1 MTSSKIKLPDD
12 VLFSR
17 LLKLVR
23 EYQDQTIVD
32 DHSHGTQFGYRHVL
46 DGTSRLLQKLQTL
59 HGYTLEHS
67 GDFFI
72 AVLAPNGYEFIIAV
86 LAVLAFGGV
95 VVPMPTGALPT
106 EAAYMLQQCN
116 AQYLLVGPE
125 QIDLG
130 ERIQAELE
138 ISTLT
143 IEGQGQIDALLPTT
157 AYALAPTMAVS
168 EDYPSILFFTSGTT
182 GPPKGVLHARK
193 TINKYAR
200 MAEAGLND
208 DICLIPSGAF
218 WSVYFTKVFQMLLT
232 GVRIEIQNFGRQYN
246 LIWERFRA
254 KTATKIVLSPTFW
267 YGMMHYFQQ
276 NISQLPEPEVQEYV
290 EGARHLRD
298 ATATGA
304 MPSKRLKEF
313 WRDVRGGTALKVL
326 YGSTETQEIS
336 VCDGEVEFTENDLG
350 TPQPGVEVKVDGF
363 EGELLVKTPSLFLG
377 YVLSVHR
384 RRNNHSRPA
393 SYLNRPEDSAE
404 RFDSEGFFKTG
415 DVVIRRDKKLIFQG
429 RANMDLFKF
438 YTYKVPRM
446 QVEACLTA
454 LPYILEGYVL
464 PVADPHCDT
473 RVASLVRLREG
484 AGKVNLERIRS
495 DLENE
500 LPAYQ
505 LPTVLRV
512 LKQHEEVPRTWS
524 DKLAMKKVVQKFFP
538 QDSNDRLYDEAT
550 EVLDV
555 SEFMRAK
562 TSKLWDLSGMRQ

>member
-1 MTSSKIKLPDD
+1 MQIQNINLPED
-12 VLFSR
+12 VLFTR
-17 LLKLVR
+17 LLKLAT
-23 EYQDQTIVD
+23 EYQDQVIVD
-32 DHSHGTQFGYRHVL
+32 DHSHGTQFGYRHIL
-46 DGTSRLLQKLQTL
+46 DGTSKLLQKLQTI
-59 HGYTLEHS
+59 HGSTPDQPRDLYI
-67 GDFFI
+67 G
-72 AVLAPNGYEFIIAV
+72 VLAPNGYEFIISV

-95 VVPMPTGALPT
+95 VVPMPTGALPS
-106 EAAYMLQQCN
+106 EAAYMLEQCN
-116 AQYLLVGPE
+116 ARYLLVSPE
-125 QIDLG
+125 YIDLG
-130 ERIQAELE
+130 TRIQAEVE
-138 ISTLT
+138 VPTFT
-143 IEGQGQIDALLPTT
+143 IEGQAQDDVLLPTT
-157 AYALAPTMAVS
+157 AYSLDASMGVA
-168 EDYPSILFFTSGTT
+168 EDCPSILFFTSGTT

-193 TINKYAR
+193 TMNKYAR
-200 MAEAGLND
+200 MAEAGPND

-232 GVRIEIQNFGRQYN
+232 GVRIEIQNFGRNYN
-246 LIWERFRA
+246 LIWEKFRQ

-267 YGMMHYFQQ
+267 YGMMHYFQE
-276 NISQLPEPEVQEYV
+276 NLSKLPEPDVQEYI
-290 EGARHLRD
+290 EGAKHFRD

-313 WRDVRGGTALKVL
+313 WRDLRGGKSLKVL

-350 TPQPGVEVKVDGF
+350 TPLPGVEVKLEGF

-377 YVLSVHR
+377 Y
-384 RRNNHSRPA
+384 
-393 SYLNRPEDSAE
+393 LNRPGDSAE

-415 DVVIRRDKKLIFQG
+415 DLVTAYEGKLIFQG

-473 RVASLVRLREG
+473 RVASLVRLHDG
-484 AGKVNLERIRS
+484 AGNVNLERIRS
-495 DLENE
+495 DLSED

-505 LPTVLRV
+505 LPTVLRI
-512 LKQHEEVPRTWS
+512 LGQNEEVPRTWS
-524 DKLAMKKVVQKFFP
+524 DKLAMKKVVHKFFP
-538 QDSNDRLYDEAT
+538 QDSNDRLYDEST
-550 EVLDV
+550 EVMDV

-562 TSKLWDLSGMRQ
+562 TTKLWDLSGMRQ

>member
-1 MTSSKIKLPDD
+1 MTSSKINLPDD
-12 VLFSR
+12 ILFSR

-59 HGYTLEHS
+59 HGYTPEHS

-143 IEGQGQIDALLPTT
+143 IEGQVQIDALPPTT
-157 AYALAPTMAVS
+157 AYALTPTMA
-168 EDYPSILFFTSGTT
+168 
-182 GPPKGVLHARK
+182 GVLHARK

-276 NISQLPEPEVQEYV
+276 NISQLPETEVQEYV

-313 WRDVRGGTALKVL
+313 WRDVRGERALKVL

-377 YVLSVHR
+377 Y
-384 RRNNHSRPA
+384 
-393 SYLNRPEDSAE
+393 LNRPEDSAE

-415 DVVIRRDKKLIFQG
+415 DLVIRRDKKLIFQG

-446 QVEACLTA
+446 QVEAFLTA

-512 LKQHEEVPRTWS
+512 LKHHEEVPRTWS
-524 DKLAMKKVVQKFFP
+524 GKLAMKKVVQKFFP

>member
-1 MTSSKIKLPDD
+1 
-12 VLFSR
+12 
-17 LLKLVR
+17 
-23 EYQDQTIVD
+23 
-32 DHSHGTQFGYRHVL
+32 
-46 DGTSRLLQKLQTL
+46 
-59 HGYTLEHS
+59 
-67 GDFFI
+67 
-72 AVLAPNGYEFIIAV
+72 
-86 LAVLAFGGV
+86 
-95 VVPMPTGALPT
+95 
-106 EAAYMLQQCN
+106 MLQQCN

-143 IEGQGQIDALLPTT
+143 IEGQVQIDVLPPTA
-157 AYALAPTMAVS
+157 AYALTPTMAVS

-313 WRDVRGGTALKVL
+313 WRDVRGGRALKVL

-336 VCDGEVEFTENDLG
+336 VCDGEVEFTEVRRTVVGRRPTDERHTERPRNTSTRCRGQGRWL
-350 TPQPGVEVKVDGF
+350 
-363 EGELLVKTPSLFLG
+363 
-377 YVLSVHR
+377 R
-384 RRNNHSRPA
+384 RRTSCQDAVFVSWVCPFCA
-393 SYLNRPEDSAE
+393 PGEKQSLTSSQLPEQTG
-404 RFDSEGFFKTG
+404 RFSGAF
-415 DVVIRRDKKLIFQG
+415 
-429 RANMDLFKF
+429 
-438 YTYKVPRM
+438 
-446 QVEACLTA
+446 
-454 LPYILEGYVL
+454 
-464 PVADPHCDT
+464 
-473 RVASLVRLREG
+473 RLR
-484 AGKVNLERIRS
+484 
-495 DLENE
+495 
-500 LPAYQ
+500 
-505 LPTVLRV
+505 RV
-512 LKQHEEVPRTWS
+512 
-524 DKLAMKKVVQKFFP
+524 F
-538 QDSNDRLYDEAT
+538 QDGRCRY
-550 EVLDV
+550 
-555 SEFMRAK
+555 
-562 TSKLWDLSGMRQ
+562 LSR